1 MIEPTL
7 ERLVKLRMTTMATAI
22 RELDAD
28 PKSHSLSWHD
38 RLTLAVDR
46 EWTDRENR
54 QLARRLREAK
64 LVRQASM
71 ENVTVDATRGV
82 DKALMRELA
91 AGTWMQYAHNFILC
105 GATGTGKTYLAAALA
120 ENACRLGKRAF
131 FVRVPRLLEELAM
144 ARAAGTYAATLLRF
158 TKFQL
163 LVLDDFLMAPLTD
176 VERRDLLELLEDRYE
191 NASTVFT
198 SQVPT
203 KTWHSAIGDPT
214 LADAICDRIL
224 HNAKL
229 ITLKGASLRKK
240 TQ

>member
-54 QLARRLREAK
+54 QLREAK

-91 AGTWMQYAHNFILC
+91 AGTWMQYAHNVILC

>member
-1 MIEPTL
+1 
-7 ERLVKLRMTTMATAI
+7 
-22 RELDAD
+22 
-28 PKSHSLSWHD
+28 
-38 RLTLAVDR
+38 
-46 EWTDRENR
+46 
-54 QLARRLREAK
+54 
-64 LVRQASM
+64 VRQASM
-71 ENVTVDATRGV
+71 ENVTVDAARGV
-82 DKALMRELA
+82 DKALMRELV
-91 AGTWMQYAHNFILC
+91 AGTWMQHAHNVILC

>member
-7 ERLVKLRMTTMATAI
+7 ERLVKLRMTTMASAI

-54 QLARRLREAK
+54 QLARRLKEAK
-64 LVRQASM
+64 LVRQASL
-71 ENVTVDATRGV
+71 ENVTIDAARGV
-82 DKALMRELA
+82 DKALIRELA
-91 AGTWMQYAHNFILC
+91 VGQWMQRAHNVILC